1 VQIEGISKLVDRL
14 NETIKQKMDVDDFEA
29 KNGDKATEEQFS
41 TLERRVHMIELQHR
55 QSVFVLSD
63 SIGLHVDR
71 ADETVQTK

>member
-1 VQIEGISKLVDRL
+1 VQIESISKLVDRL

-55 QSVFVLSD
+55 
-63 SIGLHVDR
+63 
-71 ADETVQTK
+71 